1 MTIDAVGM
9 VDSFPTRQCFMVKIA
24 DKACVIQIFFGSW
37 QVFCSKM
44 ISKLIARFAINQ
56 HEYKYKQKIEMAL
69 FHRHSGLKQA
79 PKILRKKQLQLSMPA
94 SPSLL
99 NNEFVIGEPAQK
111 NLKLGCTSFLR

>member
-1 MTIDAVGM
+1 
-9 VDSFPTRQCFMVKIA
+9 
-24 DKACVIQIFFGSW
+24 
-37 QVFCSKM
+37 
-44 ISKLIARFAINQ
+44 
-56 HEYKYKQKIEMAL
+56 MAL